1 MLLRVLVPAILIIL
15 VLTFSVSAGKMEHL
29 SEKIDAEGAE
39 KVEVSIEFG
48 AGEII
53 ISSDDMAEVATVDVD
68 YDPRRIECEIDYN
81 VRRGTGHLYLES
93 IIRRKRNIDTE
104 KNLWEVVLSNRYP
117 MVLEIEAG
125 ACDAE
130 MDLGGIPITELSIE
144 IGAAVGE
151 VDFSRPN
158 PRRMVDFDVDAGAAS
173 LEFRNLGNA
182 NFEQFN
188 FDGGAGSFDLDF
200 RGKYTGESEISID
213 IGLGSAEII
222 LPKGI
227 PVRVET
233 GEPGWFSSVDFHNDD
248 LDEVRDGIYES
259 DDFDEADIRITLELD
274 VGLGSVD
281 IYFKD

>member
-1 MLLRVLVPAILIIL
+1 MLLRISVPAILIIF
-15 VLTFSVSAGKMEHL
+15 VLAFSASAGRMEQL
-29 SEKIDAEGAE
+29 SEKIDAEGAD
-39 KVEVSIEFG
+39 KIEVSIEFG

-53 ISSDDMAEVATVDVD
+53 LSSTDMAEVATVEVD

-81 VRRGTGHLYLES
+81 VRRGIGHLHLES

-104 KNLWEVVLSNRYP
+104 KNLWEVILSNRYP

-130 MDLGGIPITELSIE
+130 MDLGGIPINELSIE
-144 IGAAVGE
+144 IGAAAGE

-158 PRRMVDFDVDAGAAS
+158 PQRMEDFDVDAGAAS

-182 NFEQFN
+182 NFERFN
-188 FDGGAGSFDLDF
+188 FDGGAGSFELDF

-227 PVRVET
+227 PVRIET

>member
-1 MLLRVLVPAILIIL
+1 MLLRTSALAILIIF
-15 VLTFSVSAGKMEHL
+15 VLTFSASAGRMEHL
-29 SEKIDAEGAE
+29 SEKIDAEGAD
-39 KVEVSIEFG
+39 KIEVSIEFG

-53 ISSDDMAEVATVDVD
+53 LSSDDMAEVATVDVD
-68 YDPRRIECEIDYN
+68 YDPRRIECEIDYH
-81 VRRGTGHLYLES
+81 VRRGTGYLHLES
-93 IIRRKRNIDTE
+93 IIRHKRNIDTE
-104 KNLWEVVLSNRYP
+104 KNLWEVVLSDRYP

-125 ACDAE
+125 ACSAE

-144 IGAAVGE
+144 IGAASGE
-151 VDFSRPN
+151 FDFSRPN
-158 PRRMVDFDVDAGAAS
+158 PERMEEFDVDAGAAS

-182 NFEQFN
+182 NFERFN

-222 LPKGI
+222 LSKDI
-227 PVRVET
+227 PVRIET
-233 GEPGWFSSVDFHNDD
+233 GEPGWFSTVDFHNDD

-281 IYFKD
+281 IYFRD